1 MAGTYSQVLIQVVF
15 SVKFRE
21 RLLRKDFREHVFKYM
36 AGIINEKGQK
46 TIIVNGV
53 EDHVHCLIGIKP
65 SMAISDLV
73 RDIKNNSSK
82 FINDNGWVK
91 GKFQWQEG
99 YGVFSYSYSELERV
113 YRYIENQEAH
123 HAKKTFQKEY
133 LDFLEQFYVD
143 YKPEYVFDL
152 IAGQKE

>member
-1 MAGTYSQVLIQVVF
+1 VSTYLNI
-15 SVKFRE
+15 
-21 RLLRKDFREHVFKYM
+21 
-36 AGIINEKGQK
+36 
-46 TIIVNGV
+46 
-53 EDHVHCLIGIKP
+53 
-65 SMAISDLV
+65 
-73 RDIKNNSSK
+73 
-82 FINDNGWVK
+82 
-91 GKFQWQEG
+91 WQEG

-152 IAGQKE
+152 IAGEKE